1 MTFKKEKHFKQI
13 RIIIFDSCYRN
24 FVLFSNDDIF
34 DVFSQ
39 NLDSSLS
46 ENDQVNKIMSDLLQ
60 NSSFVVDFDSV
71 VEKKNMFSLFY
82 CIANNIDNIKNGKV
96 VEINV

>member
-1 MTFKKEKHFKQI
+1 
-13 RIIIFDSCYRN
+13 
-24 FVLFSNDDIF
+24 
-34 DVFSQ
+34 
-39 NLDSSLS
+39 
-46 ENDQVNKIMSDLLQ
+46 MSDLLQ